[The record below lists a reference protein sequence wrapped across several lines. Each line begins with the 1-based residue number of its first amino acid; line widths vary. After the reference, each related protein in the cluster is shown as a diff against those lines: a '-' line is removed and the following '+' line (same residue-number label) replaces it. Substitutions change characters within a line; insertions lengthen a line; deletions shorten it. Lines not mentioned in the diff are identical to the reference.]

1 MKNNTIKLAVAGVL
15 ALSAFN
21 AMAEGAYD
29 GSWYAVPGVSAVVT
43 DTDLQANTIGP
54 GVFLRL
60 GKELSE
66 HWDVQAGASYAQSHE
81 ATNIPGSSGRFKQT
95 LLGVDAL
102 YMFSR
107 DSLRPFLLAGVGAA
121 QNNVDYNIPGVN
133 VDGDTTSWMAN
144 VGAGI
149 QYLFSDNLGLQADI
163 RQVYSRASY
172 NAGGVIAGQQI
183 ADGGNTAI
191 GNTYINLGGIY
202 RWGGVKPVVEE
213 TPAPAPAPT
222 PVATLVEPTPEP
234 AAAPAPAPAPEAC
247 KPTFE
252 TVTVSAEKLFG
263 FDKSALKAE
272 GKAALDDAAA
282 KITANPAIEL
292 VLVTGHTDKI
302 GSDKY
307 NQKLSERRANQVKAY
322 LVSKGVAAER
332 LHAVGKGESE
342 PVVECKGIKG
352 KKLIECLQPNRRV
365 VISAEKQ
372 VETDTCK

>member
-15 ALSAFN
+15 AFTAFS

-29 GSWYAVPGVSAVVT
+29 GSWYAVPGVSAMIT
-43 DTDLQANTIGP
+43 DTDLDANTVGP

-81 ATNIPGSSGRFKQT
+81 ATKIVGSSGRYKQT

-121 QNNVDYNIPGVN
+121 QNNIDYNIPGVN

-144 VGAGI
+144 VGLGL
-149 QYLFSDNLGLQADI
+149 QYLFSDNLGLQADV
-163 RQVYSRASY
+163 RQVYSRASGTVSA
-172 NAGGVIAGQQI
+172 NGLSAS
-183 ADGGNTAI
+183 GNTGI
-191 GNTYINLGGIY
+191 GNTYLNLGGIY
-202 RWGGVKPVVEE
+202 RWGGAKPVVEE
-213 TPAPAPAPT
+213 TPAPTPAPAP
-222 PVATLVEPTPEP
+222 VAALVEPTPEP
-234 AAAPAPAPAPEAC
+234 VVAPAPAPAAC

-263 FDKSALKAE
+263 FDKSALKTE
-272 GKAALDDAAA
+272 GKATLDDAAA
-282 KITANPAIEL
+282 KIIANPALEL
-292 VLVTGHTDKI
+292 VMVTGHTDRI

-322 LVSKGVAAER
+322 LVSKGIAAER

-342 PVVECKGIKG
+342 PVAECKGVKG

-365 VISAEKQ
+365 VLSAEKQ

>member
-1 MKNNTIKLAVAGVL
+1 MKNNAIKLAVAGVL
-15 ALSAFN
+15 ALTAFS

-43 DTDLQANTIGP
+43 DPDVQANTVGP

-81 ATNIPGSSGRFKQT
+81 SSATATSGRFKQT

-121 QNNVDYNIPGVN
+121 QNNVDYDTAKN
-133 VDGDTTSWMAN
+133 GDTTSWMAN
-144 VGAGI
+144 IGAGV
-149 QYLFSDNLGLQADI
+149 QYLFSDTFGLQADV
-163 RQVYSRASY
+163 RQVYSRAS
-172 NAGGVIAGQQI
+172 AQGVGL
-183 ADGGNTAI
+183 ADNGNTAI
-191 GNTYINLGGIY
+191 GNTYLNLGGIF

-213 TPAPAPAPT
+213 TPAPAPAPA
-222 PVATLVEPTPEP
+222 PVAALVEPTPEP
-234 AAAPAPAPAPEAC
+234 APAPAPAPEAC

-272 GKAALDDAAA
+272 GKATLDDAAA
-282 KITANPAIEL
+282 KIIANPAIEL
-292 VLVTGHTDKI
+292 VMVTGHTDRI

-322 LVSKGVAAER
+322 LVSKGIAAER
-332 LHAVGKGESE
+332 LHAVGKGKSE
-342 PVVECKGIKG
+342 PVVECKGVKG

-365 VISAEKQ
+365 VLSAEKQ
-372 VETDTCK
+372 VETETCK

>member
-1 MKNNTIKLAVAGVL
+1 MKMNSIKLAVAGVL
-15 ALSAFN
+15 AMVALN
-21 AMAEGAYD
+21 ATAEVGAYD
-29 GSWYAVPGVSAVVT
+29 GSWYAVPGVSAMVT
-43 DTDLQANTIGP
+43 DTDLQANTVGP

-66 HWDVQAGASYAQSHE
+66 HWDVQGGVSYAQAHE
-81 ATNIPGSSGRFKQT
+81 ASTPATSGRFKQT

-121 QNNVDYNIPGVN
+121 QNNVDYNVPGVN

-144 VGAGI
+144 VGLGL
-149 QYLFSDNLGLQADI
+149 QYLFSDNFGLQADV
-163 RQVYSRASY
+163 RQVYSRAS
-172 NAGGVIAGQQI
+172 AKGVNL
-183 ADGGNTAI
+183 ADNGNTAI
-191 GNTYINLGGIY
+191 GDTLLNLGGIF
-202 RWGGVKPVVEE
+202 RWGGAKPVVAEAPAP
-213 TPAPAPAPT
+213 TPAPAPE
-222 PVATLVEPTPEP
+222 PVALAEPTP
-234 AAAPAPAPAPEAC
+234 APAPEPTPAPAPEAC

-263 FDKSALKAE
+263 FDKSSLKAE

-282 KITANPAIEL
+282 KIIANPDIEL
-292 VLVTGHTDKI
+292 VMVTGHTDRI

-322 LVSKGVAAER
+322 LVSKGVAANR
-332 LHAVGKGESE
+332 LQAVGKGESE
-342 PVVECKGIKG
+342 PVVDCKGVKSG

-365 VISAEKQ
+365 VLSAEKQ
-372 VETDTCK
+372 REAGCK

>member
-15 ALSAFN
+15 AFTALN

-43 DTDLQANTIGP
+43 DTDLQANTMGP

-81 ATNIPGSSGRFKQT
+81 ASALATSGRFKQT

-121 QNNVDYNIPGVN
+121 QNNVDYNTAQN
-133 VDGDTTSWMAN
+133 GDTTSWMAN
-144 VGAGI
+144 IGAGV

-163 RQVYSRASY
+163 RQVFSRAS
-172 NAGGVIAGQQI
+172 AQGVGL
-183 ADGGNTAI
+183 ADNGNTAI
-191 GNTYINLGGIY
+191 GNTYLNLGGIF
-202 RWGGVKPVVEE
+202 RWGGTKPVVEE
-213 TPAPAPAPT
+213 TPAPAPAPA
-222 PVATLVEPTPEP
+222 PIAAVEPAPEP
-234 AAAPAPAPAPEAC
+234 APAPAPAPEPEAC

-272 GKAALDDAAA
+272 GKASLDDAAA
-282 KITANPAIEL
+282 KIIANPALEL
-292 VLVTGHTDKI
+292 VMVTGHTDRI

-307 NQKLSERRANQVKAY
+307 NLKLSERRANQVKAY

-342 PVVECKGIKG
+342 PVVECKGVKG

-372 VETDTCK
+372 VEESTCK

>member
-15 ALSAFN
+15 ALTAFN
-21 AMAEGAYD
+21 ATAEGAFD

-81 ATNIPGSSGRFKQT
+81 SSATATSGRFKQT

-121 QNNVDYNIPGVN
+121 QNNVDYNVPGVN

-144 VGAGI
+144 VGAGV
-149 QYLFSDNLGLQADI
+149 QYLFSDNLGLQADV
-163 RQVYSRASY
+163 RQVYSRAS
-172 NAGGVIAGQQI
+172 AQGVGL
-183 ADGGNTAI
+183 ADNGNTAI
-191 GNTYINLGGIY
+191 GNTLLNLGGIF

-213 TPAPAPAPT
+213 TPAPAPAPA

-234 AAAPAPAPAPEAC
+234 AVAPAAAPAPEAC

-282 KITANPAIEL
+282 KITANPSIEL

-302 GSDKY
+302 GTDKY

-322 LVSKGVAAER
+322 LVSKGVATER

-342 PVVECKGIKG
+342 PVVECKGVKG